1 MKIIYLIPPSEGKNN
16 WWISEYEKLSFNFKK
31 PLNIA
36 ISASQKDLKCIWKRF
51 EEGIELNKNI
61 NSSWV
66 LAAIERYSW
75 VMYSSID
82 YVWMSESWK
91 KYFEDNFII
100 VSGMYWLIRP
110 LDSIWNYK
118 LPIET
123 KWLKDFWWES
133 LTHELNN
140 IWADIIIDLL
150 PNSYKKVI
158 QWNNITSKVLSINF
172 YSEKKNELKKITH
185 WVKKIK
191 WEYIHTLCNKGSID
205 DVIVWN
211 NIHQE
216 LKIIV

>member
-16 WWISEYEKLSFNFKK
+16 GGISEYEKLSFNFKK

-36 ISASQKDLKCIWKRF
+36 ISASQKDLKCIGKRF

-61 NSSWV
+61 NSSGV
-66 LAAIERYSW
+66 LAAIERYSG

-82 YVWMSESWK
+82 YVGMSESGK

-100 VSGMYWLIRP
+100 VSGMYGLIRP
-110 LDSIWNYK
+110 LDSIGNYK

-123 KWLKDFWWES
+123 KGLKDFWGES

-140 IWADIIIDLL
+140 IGADIIIDLL

-185 WVKKIK
+185 GVKKIK
-191 WEYIHTLCNKGSID
+191 GEYIHTLCNKGSID
-205 DVIVWN
+205 DVIVGN

>member
-16 WWISEYEKLSFNFKK
+16 WWISENEKLSFNFEK
-31 PLNIA
+31 PMNIA
-36 ISASQKDLKCIWKRF
+36 ISASQKDLKCTWKRF

-61 NSSWV
+61 KKSNV
-66 LAAIERYSW
+66 FAAIERYSW
-75 VMYSSID
+75 VMYNAID
-82 YVWMSESWK
+82 YVWMSVSWK

-100 VSGMYWLIRP
+100 VSGMYGLVAP
-110 LDSIWNYK
+110 LDTIWNYK

-133 LTHELNN
+133 ITHELSN
-140 IWADIIIDLL
+140 IWADIIVDLL

-158 QWNNITSKVLSINF
+158 QWKNIKSKVLSINF

-191 WEYIHTLCNKGSID
+191 WEYIHSLCNKGSID
-205 DVIVWN
+205 DIIVWN
-211 NIHQE
+211 DITQE
-216 LKIIV
+216 IKIIA